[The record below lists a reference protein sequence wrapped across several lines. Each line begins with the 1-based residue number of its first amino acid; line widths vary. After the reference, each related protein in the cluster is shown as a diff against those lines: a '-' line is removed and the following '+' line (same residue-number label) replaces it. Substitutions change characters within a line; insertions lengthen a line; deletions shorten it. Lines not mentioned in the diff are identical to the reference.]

1 MNVEK
6 LNLSIRKFLKSVGI
20 NSQRIIEDKIRNLVR
35 EGKIPES
42 KSIEVSASIKLD
54 ELNINEKI
62 SGVNETKRIIRIL

>member
-1 MNVEK
+1 MNEEK

-54 ELNINEKI
+54 ELDINEKI
-62 SGVNETKRIIRIL
+62 SGVIEVDLE

>member
-1 MNVEK
+1 MNEEK

-62 SGVNETKRIIRIL
+62 SGVIEVDLE